1 MSDIFDLLDESL
13 DTLADLEKFEPIHVG
28 SHIMEMKFEER
39 DINDLPAVVLGLKL
53 VETLELQNKTL
64 EPQEPGK
71 STNITF
77 FLKSKDKD
85 SGEVKPNKVGQG
97 QLKEVLRVVS
107 ETFGGA
113 TIREMMANAN
123 GGQAAFT
130 LKHRKDKNDP
140 DVIYNT
146 IKAVQNI

>member
-13 DTLADLEKFEPIHVG
+13 DQLADLEKFEPVHVG
-28 SHIMEMKFEER
+28 SHIMEMKFEEKEIG
-39 DINDLPAVVLGLKL
+39 DMPAVTLTLSL
-53 VETLELQNKTL
+53 VETLELTNKTL

-71 STNITF
+71 KANITF
-77 FLKSKDKD
+77 FLKYKDKNT
-85 SGEVKPNKVGQG
+85 GEVLPNKVGQG

-107 ETFGGA
+107 ENFGGA
-113 TIREMMANAN
+113 TIREMMTNAN

-130 LKHRKDKNDP
+130 LKQRKDKNDP
-140 DVIYNT
+140 DNVYNT